1 MKRAYACLRAM
12 TAAPF
17 PSAERSGAHR
27 IAHTEVGDVREVIAT
42 IAGFATMARAQSV
55 GPRALRD
62 MLPELQHA
70 AESADPAVMRAVVAA
85 CEVLGLSTGL
95 VTEAGLAAER
105 LLEAT
110 RTATEPLRL
119 AIEAAAGAAS
129 GPRSTV
135 SPRTLGGR
143 PSAGLGAK
151 ARITLQSAC
160 QDAVEH
166 LLEVRSAAELLLRAS
181 TCEPLPIA
189 LEDLI
194 SELSAGELGGSEEI
208 VLESRVDPALLVAV
222 APKVAVPLL
231 QRVLSLALASGV
243 EGHFELVSREEAG
256 RVRLELGLRPGGRSS
271 RAGRRSGQRFLIPR
285 ARAYDAPVVALAAGA
300 LAATVNLHGSSA
312 EVSFLSQAP

>member
-1 MKRAYACLRAM
+1 MP
-12 TAAPF
+12 AAPF

-62 MLPELQHA
+62 MLPELQRA
-70 AESADPAVMRAVVAA
+70 AESAEPAVMRAVVAA

-105 LLEAT
+105 LLQAT

-119 AIEAAAGAAS
+119 AIEAAAGVAV
-129 GPRSTV
+129 GPRAPS
-135 SPRTLGGR
+135 RALGAR

-151 ARITLQSAC
+151 ARITLQSTC
-160 QDAVEH
+160 QEAVEQ

-181 TCEPLPIA
+181 ACEPLPIA
-189 LEDLI
+189 LEDLL
-194 SELSAGELGGSEEI
+194 SELAAGELGGTEEI

-231 QRVLSLALASGV
+231 QRILSLLVSATPDTR
-243 EGHFELVSREEAG
+243 HFALVSREDAG
-256 RVRLELGLRPGGRSS
+256 RVRLELTPARRDPVGGLPRP
-271 RAGRRSGQRFLIPR
+271 GRRSPGPRFLIPR

-300 LAATVNLHGSSA
+300 LAATLHLHGSAA
-312 EVSFLSQAP
+312 EVLFLSQAP